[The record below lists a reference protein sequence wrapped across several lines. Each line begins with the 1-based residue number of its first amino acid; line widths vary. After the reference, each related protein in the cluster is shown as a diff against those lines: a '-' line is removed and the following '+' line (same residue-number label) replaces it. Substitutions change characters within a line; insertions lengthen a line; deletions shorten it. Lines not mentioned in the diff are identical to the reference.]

1 LKTATRYIPKTPRA
15 KGRSYRWL
23 AAQRGIREAPFLVWE
38 RKSCG
43 QPNCRCA
50 RGLRHGPYAY
60 LRWQEWAPG
69 SDAPRYRR
77 EYVARHDVRRVRWW
91 IRRHRARA
99 AEGRCFMALLRA
111 LALRETRAAVPQGRP
126 R

>member
-1 LKTATRYIPKTPRA
+1 LRTATRNAPKTPPA
-15 KGRSYRWL
+15 KLRSYRWL
-23 AAQRGIREAPFLVWE
+23 AVPRGIREAPRLVWE

-43 QPNCRCA
+43 QPRCRCA

-60 LRWQEWAPG
+60 LRWQEWAPS
-69 SDAPRYRR
+69 SDAPRSHR
-77 EYVARHDVRRVRWW
+77 EYVPRHDVRRVRRW

-99 AEGRCFMALLRA
+99 AEGRRVMALLRA
-111 LALRETRAAVPQGRP
+111 LALRELRAAVPQGSP